1 MNNFLET
8 FFADYLKKII
18 KKKKKIKHWK
28 NTYDDSYTAN
38 NLVLEEKINC
48 TGNMPNGKTYRS
60 IRHQLINTVL
70 NVKANC
76 YKLKLEDNFGD
87 CKNLWG
93 AIISVLNRRDDD
105 LN

>member
-1 MNNFLET
+1 
-8 FFADYLKKII
+8 
-18 KKKKKIKHWK
+18 
-28 NTYDDSYTAN
+28 
-38 NLVLEEKINC
+38 
-48 TGNMPNGKTYRS
+48 MPNGKTYRS

-105 LN
+105 LNRVNGNIIQNLTYIEHSFN